1 MVSFSSDIHNRQ
13 VVIVSLSSM
22 MRSLGMGASWP
33 FMAIFLSLY
42 LHLAVYIVGI
52 IFTLLSLMSM
62 VFSILGGYLADLKGR
77 KFTLML
83 GSISGIFIYLSIAL
97 TFLFNLYTLTIILF
111 IFSSFAG
118 SLVYPSASALIAD
131 VTGPESREGGYSIY
145 RILSNVG
152 WAIGPLMGSFIY
164 SSGII
169 YIFYA
174 LVIASILQAI
184 IILFVKKQN
193 VLKSGTGTKNP
204 FLVYDKYLFIFS
216 IATFF
221 IILLSS
227 QFSVSLPLYSEI
239 AIKINVAD
247 LGYIYA
253 INGIV
258 VVIGQYPLIKLF
270 ARFGDL
276 ITFIAG
282 ALFYAL
288 GYFIIAFSTN
298 LYGLMFDMVII
309 TIGENLTTP
318 TINTVISKMSPVG
331 KTGRY
336 MGFNS
341 MFNSIGRAFGPSV
354 GTYIMYTFHYNG
366 LITWSLIAIF
376 GVFSAIVIVIFSI
389 SYNRSGNTYIAK
401 GIKV

>member
-1 MVSFSSDIHNRQ
+1 MISINSTIHNRQ
-13 VVIVSLSSM
+13 VIVVSLSSM
-22 MRSLGMGASWP
+22 MRSIGMGASWP

-52 IFTLLSLMSM
+52 VFTLLSLMSM
-62 VFSILGGYLADLKGR
+62 VFSLIGGYLADLMGR

-83 GSISGIFIYLSIAL
+83 GSISGIFIYLFIAL
-97 TFLFNLYTLTIILF
+97 SFQFNAYLITIILF
-111 IFSSFAG
+111 IFSSFSG
-118 SLVYPSASALIAD
+118 SLVYPSASALISD
-131 VTGPESREGGYSIY
+131 VTLSDEREGAYSVY

-152 WAIGPLMGSFIY
+152 WAIGPFIGSLIY
-164 SSGII
+164 NTGIV
-169 YIFYA
+169 YIFYS
-174 LVIASILQAI
+174 LVLASILQSVI
-184 IILFVKKQN
+184 IIFVKNPNTLRKT
-193 VLKSGTGTKNP
+193 VSGGNP
-204 FLVYDKYLFIFS
+204 FIVYDKYLFIFS

-221 IILLSS
+221 VILLSS

-239 AIKINVAD
+239 VIKINVSY

-253 INGIV
+253 VNGLV

-270 ARFGDL
+270 SRFGDI
-276 ITFIAG
+276 ITFMAG

-288 GYFIIAFSTN
+288 GYFIVAFSTN
-298 LYGLMFDMVII
+298 VIDLMLDMVII

-318 TINTVISKMSPVG
+318 TINTVISKMVSHE

-341 MFNSIGRAFGPSV
+341 MFNSIGRAFGPSI

-366 LITWSLIAIF
+366 IITWSLIATF
-376 GVFSAIVIVIFSI
+376 GIFSVLAI
-389 SYNRSGNTYIAK
+389 IIFSGMYKKSGNTYINRYTK
-401 GIKV
+401 T

>member
-1 MVSFSSDIHNRQ
+1 MASFSADIHNKQ

-42 LHLAVYIVGI
+42 LHLAVYIVGV

-62 VFSILGGYLADLKGR
+62 AFSILGGYLADLKGR

-83 GSISGIFIYLSIAL
+83 GSVSGIFIYLSIAL
-97 TFLFNLYTLTIILF
+97 SFLYNIYSLTIILF
-111 IFSSFAG
+111 IMSSFSG
-118 SLVYPSASALIAD
+118 SLVYPSASALISD
-131 VTGPESREGGYSIY
+131 VTESQDREGGYSIY

-152 WAIGPLMGSFIY
+152 WAVGPLMGSFIY

-174 LVIASILQAI
+174 LVIASILQAF
-184 IILFVKKQN
+184 IILFVRRQN
-193 VLKSGTGTKNP
+193 VMKTGTGTRNP
-204 FLVYDKYLFIFS
+204 FLVFDKYLFVFS

-258 VVIGQYPLIKLF
+258 VVLGQYPLIRAF

-276 ITFIAG
+276 GTFIAG

-298 LYGLMFDMVII
+298 LYDLMFDMVII
-309 TIGENLTTP
+309 TVGENLTTP
-318 TINTVISKMSPVG
+318 TINTVISKMAPAG

-366 LITWSLIAIF
+366 LATWSLICIF
-376 GVFSAIVIVIFSI
+376 GIFSAAVIVVFSFM
-389 SYNRSGNTYIAK
+389 YRNSGNTYIAAAHRT
-401 GIKV
+401 

>member
-1 MVSFSSDIHNRQ
+1 MVSFSTDIHNKQ
-13 VVIVSLSSM
+13 VIIVSLSSM

-33 FMAIFLSLY
+33 FMAIFLNLY
-42 LHLAVYIVGI
+42 LHIAIYIVGI

-62 VFSILGGYLADLKGR
+62 IFSILGGYLADLKGR

-83 GSISGIFIYLSIAL
+83 GSVSGIFIFLSIAI
-97 TFLFNLYTLTIILF
+97 TFLFHAYALTIILF
-111 IFSSFAG
+111 ILSSFSG
-118 SLVYPSASALIAD
+118 SLVYPSASALISD
-131 VTGPESREGGYSIY
+131 VTEPENREGGYSIY
-145 RILSNVG
+145 RILSNIG
-152 WAIGPLMGSFIY
+152 WAIGPLMGSLIY
-164 SSGII
+164 SSGIVF
-169 YIFYA
+169 IFYA
-174 LVIASILQAI
+174 LVIANILQTI
-184 IILFVKKQN
+184 IISFVKKQN
-193 VLKSGTGTKNP
+193 VMKTGTGTKNP

-239 AIKINVAD
+239 VIKINISD
-247 LGYIYA
+247 IGYIYA
-253 INGIV
+253 INGLV
-258 VVIGQYPLIKLF
+258 VVLGQYPLIKLF
-270 ARFGDL
+270 SRFGDL
-276 ITFIAG
+276 NTFIAG

-318 TINTVISKMSPVG
+318 TINSVISKMSPAG

-336 MGFNS
+336 MGFNA

-366 LITWSLIAIF
+366 LITWSLIGVF
-376 GVFSAIVIVIFSI
+376 GVFSAIVIVIFGS
-389 SYNRSGNTYIAK
+389 SYRKSGYTYIAEK
-401 GIKV
+401 IKS

>member
-1 MVSFSSDIHNRQ
+1 MVSFSSDIHNKQ

-42 LHLAVYIVGI
+42 IHLPVYVVGI

-97 TFLFNLYTLTIILF
+97 SFLFDVYALTIILF
-111 IFSSFAG
+111 IFSSFSG
-118 SLVYPSASALIAD
+118 SLVYPSASALISD
-131 VTGPESREGGYSIY
+131 VTDPENREGGYSIY
-145 RILSNVG
+145 RILSNIG
-152 WAIGPLMGSFIY
+152 WAIGPLMGSLIF

-174 LVIASILQAI
+174 LVIASILQTI
-184 IILFVKKQN
+184 IIVFVKKQN
-193 VLKSGTGTKNP
+193 IIKTGTGTKNP

-239 AIKINVAD
+239 AIKINIAD

-258 VVIGQYPLIKLF
+258 VVLGQYPLIKIF
-270 ARFGDL
+270 SRFGDL
-276 ITFIAG
+276 PTFIAG

-318 TINTVISKMSPVG
+318 TINTVISKMAPPG

-341 MFNSIGRAFGPSV
+341 MFNSIGRAFGPSI

-366 LITWSLIAIF
+366 LITWSLIGAF
-376 GVFSAIVIVIFSI
+376 GILSAIVIVIFSS
-389 SYNRSGNTYIAK
+389 SYKNSGNTYIAERARS
-401 GIKV
+401 

>member
-1 MVSFSSDIHNRQ
+1 MVSFSSDIRNRQ

-42 LHLAVYIVGI
+42 IHLAVYIVGI

-97 TFLFNLYTLTIILF
+97 TFLFHIYTLTIILF
-111 IFSSFAG
+111 IFSSFSG

-131 VTGPESREGGYSIY
+131 VTNPESREGGYSIY

-152 WAIGPLMGSFIY
+152 WAVGPLMGSFIY
-164 SSGII
+164 STGII

-174 LVIASILQAI
+174 LVVASILQTI

-193 VLKSGTGTKNP
+193 VLKTGKGTRNP

-253 INGIV
+253 INGLV
-258 VVIGQYPLIKLF
+258 VVIGQYPLIQLF

-298 LYGLMFDMVII
+298 LYGLMFNMVII
-309 TIGENLTTP
+309 TMGENLTTP
-318 TINTVISKMSPVG
+318 TINTVISKMSPPG

-341 MFNSIGRAFGPSV
+341 MVNSIGRAFGPSM

-366 LITWSLIAIF
+366 LATWSLIAIF
-376 GVFSAIVIVIFSI
+376 GVFSAIVIVIFAI
-389 SYNRSGNTYIAK
+389 SYNKSGNTYIARGTK
-401 GIKV
+401 T